1 MKHTDSVMLFHTGHV
16 TPHQNVVVNVLLE
29 DVH

>member
-1 MKHTDSVMLFHTGHV
+1 MKHADSVMLFHAGHV
-16 TPHQNVVVNVLLE
+16 TLHQNVVVNILLE